1 MDTPLFQQLSAS
13 AALATQGYGATIGC
27 FLDDCMSSD
36 KFGSLWSAGLG
47 SGLVCPKFTKAHQ
60 RVYVEL
66 PWLVVCRSKQAWNT
80 DGEALRG
87 RQIVS
92 GVNSAADGTF
102 VAAKISTTPDSMYT
116 YRVSPSPQTGK
127 SRRGVSALKLGS
139 ISNTYIYTHR
149 YIHMYIYIIYYY
161 IYTLLSLLSHT

>member
-13 AALATQGYGATIGC
+13 AALATQGSGATIGC

-116 YRVSPSPQTGK
+116 YRVSPVPPNRK
-127 SRRGVSALKLGS
+127 V
-139 ISNTYIYTHR
+139 
-149 YIHMYIYIIYYY
+149 
-161 IYTLLSLLSHT
+161 